1 MPFNCCL
8 TRYRKRNLPLRRMQ
22 PENQRP
28 ILIREERAADHAAV
42 HKLHQ
47 TAFGQDD
54 EANLVDALRQGDAF
68 IPALSLVALI
78 DDVIVGHILFTRIHI
93 RHASGVEVDSLAL
106 APVAVLPAHQR
117 HGIGGQLIRAG
128 LATAR
133 RLGHASCM
141 VLGHHEYYPRFGFRP
156 ATTWAIKAPFD
167 VPDEV
172 FMAMELVPYGLR
184 DVSGEVVYPEAFG
197 V

>member
-1 MPFNCCL
+1 
-8 TRYRKRNLPLRRMQ
+8 MQ
-22 PENQRP
+22 PEDQLP
-28 ILIREERAADHAAV
+28 IVIREEQAADHAAV
-42 HKLHQ
+42 YKLHQ
-47 TAFGQDD
+47 VAFGQDD
-54 EANLVDALRQGDAF
+54 EAKLVDALRQGDAF

-93 RHASGVEVDSLAL
+93 RNASGEDADSLAL

-117 HGIGGQLIRAG
+117 HGIGGRLIRAG
-128 LATAR
+128 LAMAR
-133 RLGHASCM
+133 RLGHASCI
-141 VLGHHEYYPRFGFRP
+141 VLGHQDYYPRFGFRP
-156 ATTWAIKAPFD
+156 ASAWAIRSPFD